1 MPLTNTKDLNML
13 ERYTN
18 YLINHYKFI
27 VLISLCF
34 VLALG
39 IGMKNLTTT
48 SDFRI
53 YFSEDN
59 PQLVAF
65 ETLEKTYGKQD
76 SLLFYI
82 QPKNKNV
89 FTQDALTL
97 ITELTD
103 KAWNLPFASRVNS
116 LTNYQ
121 HTIVE
126 GDDLFTD
133 YLLEDASSLTKNK
146 ISDIKN
152 IILNEPSLINFLTNK
167 TGESTA
173 IQVRLNLPQ
182 EKNAANAEV
191 VAAARELR
199 AQFNQRYPD
208 IKINLAGSSAAG
220 VSLGEAVA
228 LDMSTLVVGSYVVII
243 LALLILLRSLRGMIA
258 TLMLITFSIVIT
270 MGIYGWFHYT
280 LAPVAGWV
288 PSIIMTIAV
297 ADSVHILISYFHS
310 LRQGMS
316 RKESLHESLR
326 INLNPVFVTSI
337 TTIIGVLCLNF
348 SDSPPFRDLG
358 NMVALG
364 VGIAFILSMTFLP
377 AFITMLSIKNSNISQ
392 ANKKGMDNFANWI
405 ILQRSKLLV
414 GMACLVV
421 VIASFIPN
429 NELTEQWHHYFDDS
443 FEIRNTIEGINNN
456 LSGVHYLRYLI
467 DSGEENGIHEP
478 DYLNAVENFSNWA
491 RQQNK
496 VAYVS
501 SLTDISKR
509 LNKNLHENQK
519 NYYRVPDSRE
529 LAAQLFLLYETGLP
543 RELNLDDL
551 VNHNRSKTLVTI
563 IVNKTDSEFLLEL
576 DKKAQNWLQTHAK
589 KYNTSEATGLDMIFA
604 HINHRNIRSLLK
616 GTLVA
621 LVLISLVL
629 IIALQSVRLG
639 LISLIPNLTPAALA
653 YGTWGIFIGKI
664 DLSASIVICMSLGI
678 VVDDTV
684 HFLSKYLRARRE
696 KNYDVNEGMRY
707 AFNTVGIALMI
718 TTAVLVSGFL
728 VLSLSHFS
736 PTWVSGLLLAI
747 TLSYALLTDFLL
759 LPPLLSILDSKIYKQ
774 AAKS

>member
-1 MPLTNTKDLNML
+1 ML
-13 ERYTN
+13 ERYTD
-18 YLINHYKFI
+18 YLIKRYKF
-27 VLISLCF
+27 VVFISLCLVF
-34 VLALG
+34 VIG
-39 IGMKNLTTT
+39 VGMKNLSTT

-82 QPKNKNV
+82 QPKNKNI
-89 FTQDALTL
+89 FTKEALTL

-103 KAWNLPFASRVNS
+103 KSWNLPFASRVNS

-121 HTIVE
+121 HTIVK

-133 YLLEDASSLTKNK
+133 YLLEDAATLTKNK
-146 ISDIKN
+146 ISEIKN
-152 IILNEPSLINFLTNK
+152 IILNEPSLINFLTNE

-173 IQVRLNLPQ
+173 IQVRLNLPL

-191 VAAARELR
+191 VAAAKELR
-199 AQFNQRYPD
+199 KYFYQRYPN
-208 IKINLAGSSAAG
+208 IKINLGGSSAAG

-228 LDMSTLVVGSYVVII
+228 LDMSTLVVGSYLIII
-243 LALLILLRSLRGMIA
+243 LALLVLLKSLRGMVA
-258 TLMLITFSIVIT
+258 TLMLITFSIIIT
-270 MGIYGWFHYT
+270 MGIYGWFNYT

-310 LRQGMS
+310 LRHGMS
-316 RKESLHESLR
+316 REEALHESLR

-377 AFITMLSIKNSNISQ
+377 AFITMLSIKSSNISQ
-392 ANKKGMDNFANWI
+392 ANKKGMDAFANWV
-405 ILQRSKLLV
+405 ILHRSKLLV
-414 GMACLVV
+414 GMSAFVII
-421 VIASFIPN
+421 IASFIPN
-429 NELTEQWHHYFDDS
+429 NKLTEQWHHYFDDS
-443 FEIRNTIEGINNN
+443 FEIRNTIEGINSN

-509 LNKNLHENQK
+509 LNKNLHENQES
-519 NYYRVPDSRE
+519 YYRIPASRE

-543 RELNLDDL
+543 RELNLDDT
-551 VNHNRSKTLVTI
+551 VNHNRSTTLVTI
-563 IVNKTDSEFLLEL
+563 IMHKTDSEFLL
-576 DKKAQNWLQTHAK
+576 DFDRKARNWLQTHAA

-616 GTLVA
+616 GTLIA
-621 LVLISLVL
+621 LILISLVL
-629 IIALQSVRLG
+629 IIALQSIRLG

-653 YGTWGIFIGKI
+653 YGTWGIFVGKI

-696 KNYDVNEGMRY
+696 KNYNVNEGMRY
-707 AFNTVGIALMI
+707 AFNTVGVALMI
-718 TTAVLVSGFL
+718 TTVVLVSGFL
-728 VLSLSHFS
+728 VLALSHFS

-747 TLSYALLTDFLL
+747 TLSYALLTDFFL
-759 LPPLLSILDSKIYKQ
+759 LPPLLSLLDSKLYKQ
-774 AAKS
+774 AATI

>member
-1 MPLTNTKDLNML
+1 ML

-18 YLINHYKFI
+18 YLIKHHKF
-27 VLISLCF
+27 VVFISLCL
-34 VLALG
+34 VLTIGA
-39 IGMKNLTTT
+39 GMKNLSTT

-65 ETLEKTYGKQD
+65 ETLEKMYGKQD

-82 QPKNKNV
+82 QPKNKNI
-89 FTQDALTL
+89 FTKEALTL

-103 KAWNLPFASRVNS
+103 KSWNLPFASRVNS

-133 YLLEDASSLTKNK
+133 YLLEDAATLTKKK
-146 ISDIKN
+146 ISEIKN

-173 IQVRLNLPQ
+173 IQVRLNLPL

-191 VAAARELR
+191 VAAAKELR
-199 AQFNQRYPD
+199 EHFNQLYPN
-208 IKINLAGSSAAG
+208 IKINLGGSSVAG

-228 LDMSTLVVGSYVVII
+228 SDMSTLVVGSYVIII

-258 TLMLITFSIVIT
+258 TLMLITFSVVIT
-270 MGIYGWFHYT
+270 MGIYGWFNYT

-310 LRQGMS
+310 LRHGMS
-316 RKESLHESLR
+316 REEALHESLR

-364 VGIAFILSMTFLP
+364 VGLAFILSMTFLP
-377 AFITMLSIKNSNISQ
+377 AFITMLSIKSSNISQ
-392 ANKKGMDNFANWI
+392 INKKGMDAFANWVI
-405 ILQRSKLLV
+405 SHRSKLLV
-414 GMACLVV
+414 IMTGFVI

-443 FEIRNTIEGINNN
+443 FEIRNTIEGINSN

-491 RQQNK
+491 RQQTN

-509 LNKNLHENQK
+509 LNKNLHENQES
-519 NYYRVPDSRE
+519 YYRIPASRE

-551 VNHNRSKTLVTI
+551 VNHSRSTTLVTI
-563 IVNKTDSEFLLEL
+563 IMHKTDSEFLL
-576 DKKAQNWLQTHAK
+576 DFDRKAQNWLQTHAA

-621 LVLISLVL
+621 LILISLVL
-629 IIALQSVRLG
+629 IIALRSVRLG

-653 YGTWGIFIGKI
+653 YGTWGIFVGKI

-696 KNYDVNEGMRY
+696 KNYNVNEGMRY
-707 AFNTVGIALMI
+707 AFNTVGVALMI
-718 TTAVLVSGFL
+718 TTVVLVSGFL
-728 VLSLSHFS
+728 VLALSHFS

-759 LPPLLSILDSKIYKQ
+759 LPPLLTLLDSKLYKRITTT
-774 AAKS
+774 

>member
-1 MPLTNTKDLNML
+1 ML
-13 ERYTN
+13 SRYTN
-18 YLINHYKFI
+18 YLIQHHKLIVFI
-27 VLISLCF
+27 TLLF
-34 VLALG
+34 VIALG
-39 IGMKNLTTT
+39 IGVKDLKTT

-76 SLLFYI
+76 SLVFFI
-82 QPKNKNV
+82 EPENKNV
-89 FTQDALTL
+89 FSKDSLTL

-103 KAWNLPFASRVNS
+103 KSWLLPYSVRVNS
-116 LTNYQ
+116 LTNYL
-121 HTIVE
+121 HTIVD

-133 YLLEDASSLTKNK
+133 YLLEDASSLTENK
-146 ISDIKN
+146 ISSIKDIV
-152 IILNEPSLINFLTNK
+152 LNEPSLINFLTDKN
-167 TGESTA
+167 GQVTA
-173 IQVRLNLPQ
+173 VQVRLNLPK
-182 EKNAANAEV
+182 EKSAANAEI

-199 AQFNQRYPD
+199 KDFKQRYPE
-208 IKINLAGSSAAG
+208 IKISLGGSSAAG

-228 LDMSTLVVGSYVVII
+228 LDLSTLVIGSYVII
-243 LALLILLRSLRGMIA
+243 TIALLILLRSLRGMIA
-258 TLMLITFSIVIT
+258 TLLLITFSITIT
-270 MGIYGWFHYT
+270 MGIYGWFNYT

-310 LRQGMS
+310 LRNGME
-316 RKESLHESLR
+316 RHEALRESMR
-326 INLNPVFVTSI
+326 ININPVFVTSI

-364 VGIAFILSMTFLP
+364 VFIAFILSMTFLP
-377 AFITMLSIKNSNISQ
+377 ALITLLSIKKSNIRQSK
-392 ANKKGMDNFANWI
+392 NNWMDNFANWV
-405 ILQRSKLLV
+405 ILQRRKLLI
-414 GMACLVV
+414 GMSFLVII
-421 VIASFIPN
+421 IASFIPN
-429 NELTEQWHHYFDDS
+429 NQLTEQWHHYFDHS
-443 FEIRNTIEGINNN
+443 FEIRNTIDGINEK

-478 DYLNAVENFSNWA
+478 AYLNALENFTNWA
-491 RQQNK
+491 RQQDK

-509 LNKNLHENQK
+509 LNKNLHENQES
-519 NYYRVPDSRE
+519 YYRIPDNRP

-551 VNHNRSKTLVTI
+551 VNHNRSTTLVTLI
-563 IVNKTDSEFLLEL
+563 INKTDSEFLL
-576 DKKAQNWLQTHAK
+576 DIDRRAQSWLHKNAAK
-589 KYNTSEATGLDMIFA
+589 YKTSEATGLDMIFA

-639 LISLIPNLTPAALA
+639 LISLIPNLIPAALA

-707 AFNTVGIALMI
+707 AFNTVGVALMI

-728 VLSLSHFS
+728 VLATSHFS

-759 LPPLLSILDSKIYKQ
+759 LPPLLSVFDSKLYK
-774 AAKS
+774 KR

>member
-1 MPLTNTKDLNML
+1 ML

-18 YLINHYKFI
+18 YLIKHHKF
-27 VLISLCF
+27 VVFISLCL
-34 VLALG
+34 VLTIGA
-39 IGMKNLTTT
+39 GMKNLSTT

-65 ETLEKTYGKQD
+65 ETLEKMYGKQD

-82 QPKNKNV
+82 QPKNKNI
-89 FTQDALTL
+89 FTKEALTL

-103 KAWNLPFASRVNS
+103 KSWNLPFASRVNS

-133 YLLEDASSLTKNK
+133 YLLEDAATLTKKK
-146 ISDIKN
+146 ISEIKN
-152 IILNEPSLINFLTNK
+152 IILNEPSLINFLTNE

-173 IQVRLNLPQ
+173 IQVRLNLPL

-191 VAAARELR
+191 VAAAKELR
-199 AQFNQRYPD
+199 EHFNQLYPN
-208 IKINLAGSSAAG
+208 IKINLGGSSVAG

-228 LDMSTLVVGSYVVII
+228 SDMSTLVVGSYVIII

-258 TLMLITFSIVIT
+258 TLMLITFSVVIT
-270 MGIYGWFHYT
+270 MGIYGWFNYT

-310 LRQGMS
+310 LRHGMS
-316 RKESLHESLR
+316 REEALHESLR

-364 VGIAFILSMTFLP
+364 VGLAFILSMTFLP
-377 AFITMLSIKNSNISQ
+377 AFITMLSIKSSNISQ
-392 ANKKGMDNFANWI
+392 INKKGMDAFANWVI
-405 ILQRSKLLV
+405 SHRSKLLV
-414 GMACLVV
+414 IMTGFVI

-443 FEIRNTIEGINNN
+443 FEIRNTIEGINSN

-491 RQQNK
+491 RQQTN

-509 LNKNLHENQK
+509 LNKNLHENQES
-519 NYYRVPDSRE
+519 YYRIPASRE

-551 VNHNRSKTLVTI
+551 VNHSRSTTLVTI
-563 IVNKTDSEFLLEL
+563 IMHKTDSEFLL
-576 DKKAQNWLQTHAK
+576 DFDRKAQNWLQTHAA

-621 LVLISLVL
+621 LILISLVL
-629 IIALQSVRLG
+629 IIALRSVRLG

-653 YGTWGIFIGKI
+653 YGTWGIFVGKI

-696 KNYDVNEGMRY
+696 KNYNVNEGMRY
-707 AFNTVGIALMI
+707 AFNTVGVALMI
-718 TTAVLVSGFL
+718 TTVVLVSGFL
-728 VLSLSHFS
+728 VLALSHFS

-759 LPPLLSILDSKIYKQ
+759 LPPLLTLLDSKLYKRITTT
-774 AAKS
+774 

>member
-1 MPLTNTKDLNML
+1 ML
-13 ERYTN
+13 SRYTN
-18 YLINHYKFI
+18 YLINHHKFI
-27 VLISLCF
+27 IFLSLFF
-34 VLALG
+34 VVAAGFGL
-39 IGMKNLTTT
+39 KNLTTT

-65 ETLEKTYGKQD
+65 EELEKTYGKQD

-82 QPKNKNV
+82 EPQNKNI
-89 FTQDALTL
+89 FTKESLSL
-97 ITELTD
+97 VTELTE
-103 KAWNLPFASRVNS
+103 KAWLLPYAIRVNS

-121 HTIVE
+121 HTVVD

-133 YLLEDASSLTKNK
+133 YLLEDAEQLTSNK
-146 ISDIKN
+146 ISEIKN
-152 IILNEPSLINFLTNK
+152 IVLNERSLINSLTDK
-167 TGESTA
+167 AGHVTA
-173 IQVRLNLPQ
+173 IIVRLSLPK
-182 EKNAANAEV
+182 EVSAANAENV
-191 VAAARELR
+191 KAARALR
-199 AQFNQRYPD
+199 EEFKQRYPN
-208 IKINLAGSSAAG
+208 IKINLGGSSTAG

-228 LDMSTLVVGSYVVII
+228 LDMSTLVVGSYAVII
-243 LALLILLRSLRGMIA
+243 VLLLILLRSLRGMLA
-258 TLMLITFSIVIT
+258 TLLLITFSIVVT
-270 MGIYGWFHYT
+270 MGIYGWFNYT

-310 LRQGMS
+310 LRAGME
-316 RKESLHESLR
+316 RHDALRESIR

-364 VGIAFILSMTFLP
+364 VFVAFILSMTFLP
-377 AFITMLSIKNSNISQ
+377 AFITLVSIKNSSIRKN
-392 ANKKGMDNFANWI
+392 NKSSMDSFANWV
-405 ILQRSKLLV
+405 ILQRRYLLAAMSV
-414 GMACLVV
+414 FVIA
-421 VIASFIPN
+421 IASFIPN
-429 NELTEQWHHYFDDS
+429 NTLTEEWHHYFDNS
-443 FEIRNTIEGINNN
+443 FEIRNTIESVNDN
-456 LSGVHYLRYLI
+456 LTGVHYLRYLV

-478 DYLNAVENFSNWA
+478 DYLNTLENFTLWA
-491 RQQNK
+491 RQQDK

-509 LNKNLHENQK
+509 LNKNLHENK
-519 NYYRVPDSRE
+519 ESYYRIPDNRP

-551 VNHNRSKTLVTI
+551 VNHNRSSTLVTI
-563 IVNKTDSEFLLEL
+563 IVHKTDSEFLL
-576 DKKAQNWLQTHAK
+576 DIDRRAQNWLQTNAAK
-589 KYNTSEATGLDMIFA
+589 YKTSEATGLDMIFA

-621 LVLISLVL
+621 LVLISFVL

-639 LISLIPNLTPAALA
+639 LISLIPNLIPAALA
-653 YGTWGIFIGKI
+653 YGTWGIFVGKV
-664 DLSASIVICMSLGI
+664 DLSASIVICMTLGI

-696 KNYDVNEGMRY
+696 KGYDVNEGMRY
-707 AFNTVGIALMI
+707 AFNTVGVALLI

-728 VLSLSHFS
+728 VLSLSPFS

-759 LPPLLSILDSKIYKQ
+759 LPPLLSVLDSKLYK
-774 AAKS
+774 KVSNH

>member
-1 MPLTNTKDLNML
+1 ML
-13 ERYTN
+13 SRYTN
-18 YLINHYKFI
+18 YLINHHKFI
-27 VLISLCF
+27 IFLSLFF
-34 VLALG
+34 VVAAGFGL
-39 IGMKNLTTT
+39 KNLTTT

-65 ETLEKTYGKQD
+65 EELEKTYGKQD

-82 QPKNKNV
+82 EPQNKNI
-89 FTQDALTL
+89 FTKESLSL
-97 ITELTD
+97 VTELTE
-103 KAWNLPFASRVNS
+103 KAWLLPYAIRVNS

-121 HTIVE
+121 HTVVD

-133 YLLEDASSLTKNK
+133 YLLEDAEQLTSNK
-146 ISDIKN
+146 ISEIKN
-152 IILNEPSLINFLTNK
+152 IVLNERSLINNLTDK
-167 TGESTA
+167 AGHVTA
-173 IQVRLNLPQ
+173 IIVRLSLPK
-182 EKNAANAEV
+182 EVSAANAENV
-191 VAAARELR
+191 KAARALR
-199 AQFNQRYPD
+199 EEFKQRYPN
-208 IKINLAGSSAAG
+208 IKINLGGSSTAG

-228 LDMSTLVVGSYVVII
+228 LDMSTLVVGSYAVII
-243 LALLILLRSLRGMIA
+243 VLLLILLRSLRGMLA
-258 TLMLITFSIVIT
+258 TLLLITFSIVVT
-270 MGIYGWFHYT
+270 MGIYGWFNYT

-310 LRQGMS
+310 LRAGME
-316 RKESLHESLR
+316 RHDALRESIR

-364 VGIAFILSMTFLP
+364 VFVAFILSMTFLP
-377 AFITMLSIKNSNISQ
+377 AFITLVSIKNSSIRKN
-392 ANKKGMDNFANWI
+392 NKSSMDSFANWV
-405 ILQRSKLLV
+405 ILQRRYLLAAMSV
-414 GMACLVV
+414 FVIA
-421 VIASFIPN
+421 IASFIPN
-429 NELTEQWHHYFDDS
+429 NTLTEEWHHYFDNS
-443 FEIRNTIEGINNN
+443 FEIRNTIESVNDN
-456 LSGVHYLRYLI
+456 LTGVHYLRYLV

-478 DYLNAVENFSNWA
+478 DYLNTLENFTLWA
-491 RQQNK
+491 RQQDK

-509 LNKNLHENQK
+509 LNKNLHENK
-519 NYYRVPDSRE
+519 ESYYRIPDNRP

-551 VNHNRSKTLVTI
+551 VNHNRSSTLVTI
-563 IVNKTDSEFLLEL
+563 IVHKTDSEFLL
-576 DKKAQNWLQTHAK
+576 DIDRRAQNWLQTNAAK
-589 KYNTSEATGLDMIFA
+589 YKTSEATGLDMIFA

-621 LVLISLVL
+621 LVLISFVL

-639 LISLIPNLTPAALA
+639 LISLIPNLIPAALA
-653 YGTWGIFIGKI
+653 YGTWGIFVGKV
-664 DLSASIVICMSLGI
+664 DLSASIVICMTLGI

-696 KNYDVNEGMRY
+696 KGYDVNEGMRY
-707 AFNTVGIALMI
+707 AFNTVGVALLI

-728 VLSLSHFS
+728 VLSLSPFS

-759 LPPLLSILDSKIYKQ
+759 LPPLLSVLDSKLYK
-774 AAKS
+774 KVSNH

>member
-1 MPLTNTKDLNML
+1 ML
-13 ERYTN
+13 SRYTSSVIK
-18 YLINHYKFI
+18 YHKWI
-27 VLISLCF
+27 VLLSLII
-34 VLALG
+34 VVS
-39 IGMKNLTTT
+39 IGTGAINLKTT

-53 YFSEDN
+53 YFSNDN

-65 ETLEKTYGKQD
+65 EALEKTYGKQD
-76 SLLFYI
+76 SLLFFI
-82 QPKNKNV
+82 QPQNKNV
-89 FTQDALTL
+89 FSKESLTL

-103 KAWNLPFASRVNS
+103 KAWLLPYSIRVNS
-116 LTNYQ
+116 LSNYQ

-126 GDDLFTD
+126 GDDLETN
-133 YLLEDASSLTKNK
+133 YLLEDATLLSDKK
-146 ISDIKN
+146 IFNIKN
-152 IILNEPSLINFLTNK
+152 IVLNEPSLINFLTDEN
-167 TGESTA
+167 SQVTA
-173 IQVRLNLPQ
+173 VQVRLNLPKD
-182 EKNAANAEV
+182 KNTANAEV
-191 VAAARELR
+191 VKAARALR
-199 AQFNQRYPD
+199 KDFQQRYPD
-208 IKINLAGSSAAG
+208 IQINLAGSSVAG

-228 LDMSTLVVGSYVVII
+228 LDMSTLVIGSYVVII
-243 LALLILLRSLRGMIA
+243 IALLILLRSLRGMIA
-258 TLMLITFSIVIT
+258 TLLLISLSIVTT
-270 MGIYGWFHYT
+270 MGIYGWFNYT

-310 LRQGMS
+310 LRQGMT
-316 RKESLHESLR
+316 RNDALRESLR
-326 INLNPVFVTSI
+326 INLSPVFVTSL

-364 VGIAFILSMTFLP
+364 VFIAFVLSMTFLP
-377 AFITMLSIKNSNISQ
+377 AVITLLSIKKSNISQ
-392 ANKKGMDNFANWI
+392 SKNNAMDSFSNWV
-405 ILQRSKLLV
+405 ILHSRKLLV
-414 GMACLVV
+414 AMTAFTLVL
-421 VIASFIPN
+421 ASFIPSN
-429 NELTEQWHHYFDDS
+429 KLTEQWHHYFDRS
-443 FEIRNTIEGINNN
+443 FEIRNTIEGINDK
-456 LSGVHYLRYLI
+456 LSGVHYLRYII

-478 DYLNAVENFSNWA
+478 DYLNTLENFTQWA
-491 RQQNK
+491 RQQNQ

-509 LNKNLHENQK
+509 LNKNLHENKQDW
-519 NYYRVPDSRE
+519 YRIPDNRP
-529 LAAQLFLLYETGLP
+529 LAAQLFLLYEIGLP

-551 VNHNRSKTLVTI
+551 VNHNRSTTLVTL
-563 IVNKTDSEFLLEL
+563 IVKKTDSESLL
-576 DKKAQNWLQTHAK
+576 DIDRRAQKWLKTNAS
-589 KYNTSEATGLDMIFA
+589 KYPSSEATGLDMIFA
-604 HINHRNIRSLLK
+604 HINHRNIRSLLQ

-629 IIALQSVRLG
+629 IIALKSVRLG
-639 LISLIPNLTPAALA
+639 LISLIPNLIPAALA

-696 KNYDVNEGMRY
+696 KNYNVNEGMRY
-707 AFNTVGIALMI
+707 AFNTVGVALMI

-747 TLSYALLTDFLL
+747 TLSYALITDFLL
-759 LPPLLSILDSKIYKQ
+759 LPPLLSILDSRLYK
-774 AAKS
+774 KT

>member
-1 MPLTNTKDLNML
+1 ML
-13 ERYTN
+13 SRYTN
-18 YLINHYKFI
+18 YLIQHHKLVIF
-27 VLISLCF
+27 ISLLF
-34 VLALG
+34 VIT
-39 IGMKNLTTT
+39 IGAGVKNLKST

-76 SLLFYI
+76 SLVFFI
-82 QPKNKNV
+82 EPKSKNIFNK
-89 FTQDALTL
+89 DSLTL

-103 KAWNLPFASRVNS
+103 KSWLLPYAIRVNS

-121 HTIVE
+121 HTVVE

-133 YLLEDASSLTKNK
+133 YLLEDASTLTAKK
-146 ISDIKN
+146 VSEIKN
-152 IILNEPSLINFLTNK
+152 IILNEPSLINFLTDK
-167 TGESTA
+167 KGQVTV
-173 IQVRLNLPQ
+173 IQVRLNLPK
-182 EKNAANAEV
+182 EKSKANTEV
-191 VAAARELR
+191 VNAARELR
-199 AQFNQRYPD
+199 KEFKQRYPD
-208 IKINLAGSSAAG
+208 IKISLGGSSAAG

-228 LDMSTLVVGSYVVII
+228 LDMSTLVIESYII
-243 LALLILLRSLRGMIA
+243 IIIALLLLLRSLRGMIA
-258 TLMLITFSIVIT
+258 TLLLVTFSIIIT
-270 MGIYGWFHYT
+270 MGIYGWFSYT

-310 LRQGMS
+310 LRHGME
-316 RKESLHESLR
+316 RHDALRESLR

-364 VGIAFILSMTFLP
+364 VFIAFILSMTFLP
-377 AFITMLSIKNSNISQ
+377 ALITLLSIKKSNISQ
-392 ANKKGMDNFANWI
+392 KNKTWMDNFANWV
-405 ILQRSKLLV
+405 ILQRHKLLIA
-414 GMACLVV
+414 MSIFTIT
-421 VIASFIPN
+421 IASFISN
-429 NELTEQWHHYFDDS
+429 NALTEEWHHYFDHS
-443 FEIRNTIEGINNN
+443 FEIRNTIEGIDER

-478 DYLNAVENFSNWA
+478 DYLNTLEDFTNWA
-491 RQQNK
+491 RKQNK

-509 LNKNLHENQK
+509 LNKNLHENK
-519 NYYRVPDSRE
+519 ESYYRIPENRP

-551 VNHNRSKTLVTI
+551 VNHNRSTSLVTI
-563 IVNKTDSEFLLEL
+563 IVHKTDSEFLLNL
-576 DKKAQNWLQTHAK
+576 DRRAQSWLQKNAAK
-589 KYNTSEATGLDMIFA
+589 YKTSEATGLDMIFA

-639 LISLIPNLTPAALA
+639 LISLIPNLVPAALA
-653 YGTWGIFIGKI
+653 YGTWGIFVGKI

-707 AFNTVGIALMI
+707 AFNTVGVALMI

-728 VLSLSHFS
+728 VLATSHFS

-759 LPPLLSILDSKIYKQ
+759 LPPLLSVLDSKLYKNTENQ
-774 AAKS
+774 QKTT